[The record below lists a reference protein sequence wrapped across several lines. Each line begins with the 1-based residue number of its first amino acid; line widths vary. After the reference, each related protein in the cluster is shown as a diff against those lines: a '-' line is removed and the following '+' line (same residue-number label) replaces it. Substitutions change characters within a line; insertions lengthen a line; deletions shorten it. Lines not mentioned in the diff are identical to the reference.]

1 MNEPLILTRTQN
13 TDEYIAELKLALD
26 KNMDCGT
33 THYNLAVALVSKGL
47 WEEAKG
53 EFLAAIQSSPSLA
66 EAYVD
71 LGGLYFQQGD
81 VENCIRLNLDAIK
94 VRPKFSVPYG
104 NVGFAYLQ
112 KGDVDAAIDIL
123 EKAVEI
129 NPQFVQAQT
138 TLASA
143 YFMKGRVEDS
153 IAASLKALE
162 LAPHFGVAHNN
173 LALGYLE
180 KGEHRKAIQ
189 HLDLAAANGFA
200 VDPEF
205 LKELEPYRSKDNG
218 SSNQNG

>member
-1 MNEPLILTRTQN
+1 MTKPLTLTRTQN
-13 TDEYIAELKLALD
+13 TDEYIEELKIALA
-26 KNMDCGT
+26 KNMDCGN
-33 THYNLAVALVSKGL
+33 THYNLAVALLSKGL

-53 EFLAAIQSSPSLA
+53 EFMAAIQSSPSLA

-81 VENCIRLNLDAIK
+81 LENCIRLNLEAIK

-112 KGDVDAAIDIL
+112 KGDVDAAIDTL
-123 EKAVEI
+123 EKAMEI
-129 NPQFVQAQT
+129 NPQFVQALT

-180 KGEHRKAIQ
+180 KGDRRKAIE
-189 HLDLAAANGFA
+189 HLDQAAAHGFA

-205 LKELEPYRSKDNG
+205 LKELEPYREP
-218 SSNQNG
+218 